1 MLRIARPVL
10 LAVLLA
16 AAVPA
21 TPRIVRAQ
29 APTREAPP
37 AAVPDRPERITVTV
51 TGLSCPFCAY
61 GLEKRLKKLEGLDS
75 LSIDF
80 KTGNVVLVVR
90 DGSKAGDA
98 RIRKLVKDGGFEA
111 TKIERS
117 PLPPAP

>member
-1 MLRIARPVL
+1 MLRTARPVL
-10 LAVLLA
+10 FAVLLT
-16 AAVPA
+16 AAVAA

-29 APTREAPP
+29 TPVRDMPP
-37 AAVPDRPERITVTV
+37 AAVTGRRERITVTV

-75 LSIDF
+75 LRIDF
-80 KTGNVVLVVR
+80 KTGNVVLTVR
-90 DGSKAGDA
+90 DGSKAGDE

-117 PLPPAP
+117 PLPTSP